1 MWVAGCGWTR
11 RRTGNMERG
20 KHVDRATG
28 GGAFG
33 GALLRGAPVVSALP
47 AAQGRNLVPAMQGFG
62 SQWAPWWAGL
72 SNPSRG
78 FQGTGEVGCFQV
90 PGPAARVAVE
100 GRLEGPA
107 VRIVRAANSPGREA
121 PSDLTVEAPGP
132 ELWLVLWMA
141 AIGLCRSPAHG
152 PAKRLFARAPPAKSS
167 SLQPQ
172 TSRAPPRTL
181 PKFTVR
187 QISASNPLASDRRPS
202 PAASSRHGDDDAG
215 PGTAQQV
222 RHARLGRWL
231 RVRRAARGD
240 PGEPDPQGHARP
252 EECVTTSPSRILPS
266 RPAPVK

>member
-1 MWVAGCGWTR
+1 LWVAGCGWTR

-141 AIGLCRSPAHG
+141 AIGLCRS
-152 PAKRLFARAPPAKSS
+152 APPAKSS

>member
-1 MWVAGCGWTR
+1 
-11 RRTGNMERG
+11 MERG

-28 GGAFG
+28 GRSVARGGAFG

-100 GRLEGPA
+100 GPLEGPA

-121 PSDLTVEAPGP
+121 PSDPTVEAPGP

-141 AIGLCRSPAHG
+141 AIGLLPLACTRPGETIIRPGSTRKIIH
-152 PAKRLFARAPPAKSS
+152 APTANFTSS
-167 SLQPQ
+167 S
-172 TSRAPPRTL
+172 SH
-181 PKFTVR
+181 
-187 QISASNPLASDRRPS
+187 
-202 PAASSRHGDDDAG
+202 SS
-215 PGTAQQV
+215 
-222 RHARLGRWL
+222 
-231 RVRRAARGD
+231 
-240 PGEPDPQGHARP
+240 
-252 EECVTTSPSRILPS
+252 
-266 RPAPVK
+266 